1 MFRTIRQIIGVAIIN
16 IKAIQRQ
23 PLWIVQT
30 TISVSAWALTM
41 YAWGS
46 TRALDNL
53 VLVYIVAGSWALGMN
68 TVAQSIGWERLDL
81 IYDSNVAS
89 TITLQI
95 YFLGKIMGLAPYFLV
110 NLVISMAVAATT
122 GMRLL
127 LFLPL
132 MFVAVVSLILGSF
145 LSLSIILRL
154 KTPTNISAITNT
166 LRTLT
171 INLPPLYYPLA
182 FLPGMLREASLII
195 PTVSLMEMAR
205 WVIHTPTECDPI
217 LSFISLLSW
226 LSVSVL
232 LVAKKLKWGS
242 E

>member
-1 MFRTIRQIIGVAIIN
+1 MFRVLRQIIGVAVIN

-23 PLWIVQT
+23 PLWIVQSI
-30 TISVSAWALTM
+30 ISASAWALIM

-46 TRALDNL
+46 TRALENL
-53 VLVYIVAGSWALGMN
+53 VLVYIIAGSFALGMN
-68 TVAQSIGWERLDL
+68 TVAQSIGWDRLDL

-89 TITLQI
+89 TITLPI

-110 NLVISMAVAATT
+110 NLFISMAVAAAI

-127 LFLPL
+127 LLLPL
-132 MFVAVVSLILGSF
+132 MFVAVVSMILGSF

-166 LRTLT
+166 LRTFMLV
-171 INLPPLYYPLA
+171 LPPVYYPLA
-182 FLPGMLREASLII
+182 FLPTLLRETSLVI

-205 WVIHTPTECDPI
+205 WVTHTPTACDPI
-217 LSFISLLSW
+217 LSFVSLLSW